1 MSKYK
6 VKFEVLGK
14 NFITEVE
21 AETPYGAIASVE
33 QKIKQSFKI
42 HATDTA
48 TIESE
53 LDALG
58 KVMFGEGWKSK
69 PNF

>member
-1 MSKYK
+1 MTKYK

-14 NFITEVE
+14 NFMTEVE

-48 TIESE
+48 IDSE

-58 KVMFGEGWKSK
+58 KVIFGEGWKTK